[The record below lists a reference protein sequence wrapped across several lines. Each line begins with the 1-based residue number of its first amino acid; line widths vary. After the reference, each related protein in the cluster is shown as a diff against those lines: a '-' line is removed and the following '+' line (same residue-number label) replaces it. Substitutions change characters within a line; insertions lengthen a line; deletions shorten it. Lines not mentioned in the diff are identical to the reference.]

1 MQNKL
6 RGEVRIIEILLIFQ
20 SAENQCLIVLIHE
33 RPFKK
38 NKKTNCPNFLEAQPM
53 KDEKTKM

>member
-20 SAENQCLIVLIHE
+20 SAENQCLIVLMHE

-38 NKKTNCPNFLEAQPM
+38 NKKINCPNFLEAEPM